1 MSEGKE
7 YYRMT
12 DQETLDSWETS
23 EKGLSKSEAEK
34 RLKKYGEN
42 TLKAEI
48 KIPLW
53 LVFLYQFKELLVIIL
68 IIGGLI
74 AYFIGD
80 YRDGTIIFIIVIVN
94 AVVGFI
100 QEYRAGKIVD
110 KLKGLIKSPAKVIR
124 DGDLIEISQLNLV
137 PGDIVKVE
145 EGDKLPADIRIIEAA
160 GFKTNDFALTGE
172 SVPQEKIIGAIDE
185 EVSIADRINMAYAGT
200 NVASG
205 NATGVVVATGMESET
220 GKIAKMTEETD
231 VIKTP
236 LQEEMRLLARQ
247 LTIAVIIVGVALFF
261 IGVAQNFTIYLSLI
275 YALAVSMAL
284 VPQALPAQVTIAL
297 STGSSR
303 LANRNAVV
311 KNLPSVET
319 LGSTTVICTDKTG
332 TLTKNEMTV
341 RSVWFNEKKYQITG
355 LGYEP
360 KGEIKDEKGKTLT
373 KEQIDEIEVMM
384 DSATMASNAEIHK
397 PDEQHDIWYPIGDPT
412 EAALITMS
420 TKLGTRS
427 TREDEENPEI
437 QEFPFDSK
445 RRRMSS
451 VRKFGEQV
459 ALTVKGSSDGILSIS
474 KYIYKNGKEELLTED
489 DKKKIKTVNEKYS
502 EEGLRVIAIAKRDLK
517 PKKNDYTIE
526 EVEKDI
532 TFLGLVAMIDP
543 AKEGVK
549 EAINEACK
557 AGIRIIMITGD
568 HAITA
573 RAIGKDIGLS
583 VEWEKD
589 IFTGVELNE
598 MDDNKLKKVLKGK
611 QSIIFSRVDPAD
623 KLRIVKILEEEGE
636 IVAVTGD
643 GVNDAPA
650 LRRAHIGVAM
660 GKRGTDVAKEASR
673 LVLLDDSFSTL
684 VNAIEEGRTIY
695 TNLKKTVYSSLTTNV
710 AELAL
715 VLFGLIGVALW
726 NYPIPIL
733 AVQVLAIDLIGEIM
747 PLTFLTFDPPAEGVM
762 TSPPRDPKKHIVNR
776 HSATEFIFLGILI
789 GVLAFSNFI
798 FFMQREGITL
808 DVNDTNILPY
818 FQVTALAYA
827 TIVFCQYINIL
838 QWRYDFTSIFNRNL
852 FTNKILLGSIVV
864 SIGLV
869 LMAIYVPFISDFL
882 VFSGLKV
889 SDWAFVGLASLIFL
903 FVFEILKILRKKRS
917 AKNELTTSQDE
928 SENRFITTNV

>member
-1 MSEGKE
+1 MVEEKE
-7 YYRMT
+7 FYRT
-12 DQETLDSWETS
+12 TVQDTLNFWNTS
-23 EKGLSKSEAEK
+23 VKGLSKSEAEK

-42 TLKAEI
+42 SLKAEI
-48 KIPLW
+48 KMPLW
-53 LVFLYQFKELLVIIL
+53 LVFLSQFKELLVIIL

-124 DGDLIEISQLNLV
+124 DGDLIEVSQLTLV

-145 EGDKLPADIRIIEAA
+145 EGDKLPADIRIIEAIS
-160 GFKTNDFALTGE
+160 FKTNDFALTGE
-172 SVPQEKIIGAIDE
+172 SVPQEKIIEAIDK
-185 EVSIADRINMAYAGT
+185 EVSIADRVNMAFAGT
-200 NVASG
+200 TVASG
-205 NATGVVVATGMESET
+205 NAVGVVVATGMKSET
-220 GKIAKMTEETD
+220 GKIAKMTEETGI
-231 VIKTP
+231 IKTP
-236 LQEEMRLLARQ
+236 LQEEMRYLARQ
-247 LTIAVIIVGVALFF
+247 LTIAVVIIGAALFF
-261 IGVAQNFTIYLSLI
+261 IGVAQNFTIYLSLV
-275 YALAVSMAL
+275 YALGIAMAL
-284 VPQALPAQVTIAL
+284 VPQALPAQVTVAL
-297 STGSSR
+297 STGSKR
-303 LANRNAVV
+303 LADRNAVV

-341 RSVWFNEKKYQITG
+341 RSVWFNGKKYQITG

-360 KGEIKDEKGKTLT
+360 KGEIKDENGKTLT
-373 KEQIDEIEVMM
+373 QAQIYEIEIMM
-384 DSATMASNAEIHK
+384 DTATMASNAEIHK
-397 PDEQHDIWYPIGDPT
+397 PDDQHDIWYPIGDPT

-427 TREDEENPEI
+427 PKEDEENPEI

-445 RRRMSS
+445 RKMMSS
-451 VRKFGEQV
+451 VRKFEEKV
-459 ALTVKGSSDGILSIS
+459 ALTVKGSTNPILSVS
-474 KYIYKNGKEELLTED
+474 KYIYKNGKEVLFTENE
-489 DKKKIKTVNEKYS
+489 KKQIITINEKYS
-502 EEGLRVIAIAKRDLK
+502 EEGLRVLAIARRDLK
-517 PKKNDYTIE
+517 PKKSEYRIE
-526 EVEKDI
+526 EVEKDL

-549 EAINEACK
+549 EAIKEACE

-583 VEWEKD
+583 VEWEND
-589 IFTGVELNE
+589 IFTGIELNE
-598 MDDNKLKKVLKGK
+598 MDDNELKKVLNGK

-673 LVLLDDSFSTL
+673 LVLLDDSFPTL

-695 TNLKKTVYSSLTTNV
+695 TNLKKTVHSSLTTNI
-710 AELAL
+710 AELVL

-747 PLTFLTFDPPAEGVM
+747 PLTFLTFDPPDEGVM
-762 TSPPRDPKKHIVNR
+762 KKSPRDPKEHIINR
-776 HSATEFIFLGILI
+776 LSSIEFIFLGILI
-789 GVLAFSNFI
+789 GGLAFMNFVI
-798 FFMQREGITL
+798 FMQSRGITL
-808 DVNDTNILPY
+808 NVNDTNILPY

-838 QWRYDFTSIFNRNL
+838 EWRYDLTSIFNRNI
-852 FTNKILLGSIVV
+852 FTNKILLASIFI

-869 LMAIYVPFISDFL
+869 LMAIYAPFISDFL
-882 VFSGLKV
+882 VFSGLKI
-889 SDWAFVGLASLIFL
+889 SDWGFVGLSTIIFL
-903 FVFEILKILRKKRS
+903 LVFEILKVLRKKLP
-917 AKNELTTSQDE
+917 KLG
-928 SENRFITTNV
+928 

>member
-1 MSEGKE
+1 
-7 YYRMT
+7 MT
-12 DQETLDSWETS
+12 VQETLDSWETS

-48 KIPLW
+48 KMPLW
-53 LVFLYQFKELLVIIL
+53 LVFLSQFKELLVLIL

-80 YRDGTIIFIIVIVN
+80 YRDGTIIFLIVIVN

-124 DGDLIEISQLNLV
+124 DGDLIEISQINLV

-145 EGDKLPADIRIIEAA
+145 EGDKLPADIRIIEAS

-172 SVPQEKIIGAIDE
+172 SVPQEKITGAIVE

-200 NVASG
+200 TVASG
-205 NATGVVVATGMESET
+205 NAVGVVVATGMVSET
-220 GKIAKMTEETD
+220 GKIAKMTEEAG

-247 LTIAVIIVGVALFF
+247 LTIAVVIIGVALFF
-261 IGVAQNFTIYLSLI
+261 IGIAQNFTIYLSLV
-275 YALAVSMAL
+275 YALGIAMAL
-284 VPQALPAQVTIAL
+284 VPQALPAQVTVAL

-341 RSVWFNEKKYQITG
+341 RSVWFSGKKYQITG

-373 KEQIDEIEVMM
+373 KEQIDEIEVLM
-384 DSATMASNAEIHK
+384 DTATMASNAEIHK
-397 PDEQHDIWYPIGDPT
+397 PDDQHDIWYPIGDPT
-412 EAALITMS
+412 EAALVTMS

-427 TREDEENPEI
+427 PIEDEENPEM

-445 RRRMSS
+445 RKRMSS

-459 ALTVKGSSDGILSIS
+459 ALTVKGSTNAILSIS

-489 DKKKIKTVNEKYS
+489 DKKQICTVSEQYS
-502 EEGLRVIAIAKRDLK
+502 EEGLRVLAIARRDLK
-517 PKKNDYTIE
+517 PQKSDYKME
-526 EVEKDI
+526 EVEKDLI
-532 TFLGLVAMIDP
+532 FLGLVAMIDP

-549 EAINEACK
+549 EAIKEACE

-611 QSIIFSRVDPAD
+611 RSIIFSRVDPAD

-650 LRRAHIGVAM
+650 LRRAHIGVSM

-673 LVLLDDSFSTL
+673 LVLLDDSFPTL

-695 TNLKKTVYSSLTTNV
+695 TNLKKTVYSSLTTNI
-710 AELAL
+710 AELVL
-715 VLFGLIGVALW
+715 VLFGLLGVALW

-762 TSPPRDPKKHIVNR
+762 TSPPRDPKEHIVNR
-776 HSATEFIFLGILI
+776 RSATEFIFLGIMI
-789 GVLAFSNFI
+789 GGLAFSNFL

-808 DVNDTNILPY
+808 TVNDTNILPY

-838 QWRYDFTSIFNRNL
+838 QWRYDYTSIFNRNL
-852 FTNKILLGSIVV
+852 FTNKILLGSIVI

-869 LMAIYVPFISDFL
+869 LMAIYAPFISDFL
-882 VFSGLKV
+882 VFSDLRI
-889 SDWAFVGLASLIFL
+889 SDWGLVGLATLIFL
-903 FVFEILKILRKKRS
+903 FVFEFLKVLRKKKL
-917 AKNELTTSQDE
+917 AKNVLTTS
-928 SENRFITTNV
+928 

>member
-1 MSEGKE
+1 LRNEKE
-7 YYRMT
+7 YYKMT
-12 DQETLDSWETS
+12 VQETLDSWETS
-23 EKGLSKSEAEK
+23 EKGLSKSEVEK

-42 TLKAEI
+42 TLKTEI
-48 KIPLW
+48 KMPLW
-53 LVFLYQFKELLVIIL
+53 LVFLSQFKELLVLIL

-80 YRDGTIIFIIVIVN
+80 YRDGTIIFLIVIVN
-94 AVVGFI
+94 SVVGFI

-124 DGDLIEISQLNLV
+124 DGDLIEISQINLV

-145 EGDKLPADIRIIEAA
+145 EGDKLPADIRIIEAS

-172 SVPQEKIIGAIDE
+172 SVPQEKITGAIVE

-200 NVASG
+200 TVASG
-205 NATGVVVATGMESET
+205 NAVGVVAATGMVSET
-220 GKIAKMTEETD
+220 GKIAKMTEEVG

-247 LTIAVIIVGVALFF
+247 LTIAVVIISVALFF
-261 IGVAQNFTIYLSLI
+261 IGIAQDFTIYLSLV
-275 YALAVSMAL
+275 YALGIAMAL
-284 VPQALPAQVTIAL
+284 VPQALPAQVTVAL

-341 RSVWFNEKKYQITG
+341 RSVWFSDKKYQITG

-360 KGEIKDEKGKTLT
+360 KGEIKDEKGKMLT
-373 KEQIDEIEVMM
+373 KEQIDEIEVLM
-384 DSATMASNAEIHK
+384 DTATMASNAEIHK
-397 PDEQHDIWYPIGDPT
+397 PDAEHDIWYPIGDPT

-427 TREDEENPEI
+427 PREDEENPEM

-445 RRRMSS
+445 RKRMSS

-459 ALTVKGSSDGILSIS
+459 ALTVKGSTNGVIS
-474 KYIYKNGKEELLTED
+474 VSNYIYKNGKEKLLTED
-489 DKKKIKTVNEKYS
+489 DKELIKTVNEQYS
-502 EEGLRVIAIAKRDLK
+502 KEGLRVLAIARRDLK
-517 PKKNDYTIE
+517 PQKSDYKIE
-526 EVEKDI
+526 EVEKDLI
-532 TFLGLVAMIDP
+532 FLGLVAMIDP

-549 EAINEACK
+549 GAIKEACE

-573 RAIGKDIGLS
+573 RAIGKEIGLS

-611 QSIIFSRVDPAD
+611 RSIIFSRVDPAD
-623 KLRIVKILEEEGE
+623 KLRIVKTLEEEGE

-650 LRRAHIGVAM
+650 LRRAHIGVSM

-673 LVLLDDSFSTL
+673 LVLLDDSFPTL

-695 TNLKKTVYSSLTTNV
+695 TNLKKTVYSSLTTNI
-710 AELAL
+710 AELIL
-715 VLFGLIGVALW
+715 VLFGLLGVALW

-747 PLTFLTFDPPAEGVM
+747 PLTFLTFDPPTEGVM
-762 TSPPRDPKKHIVNR
+762 TSPPRDPKVHIVNR
-776 HSATEFIFLGILI
+776 RSATEFIFLGIMI
-789 GVLAFSNFI
+789 GGLAFLNFL

-808 DVNDTNILPY
+808 TVNDTNILPY
-818 FQVTALAYA
+818 FQATALAYA
-827 TIVFCQYINIL
+827 TIVFCQYVNIL
-838 QWRYDFTSIFNRNL
+838 QWRYDYTSIFNRNL

-869 LMAIYVPFISDFL
+869 LMAIYAPFISDFL
-882 VFSGLKV
+882 VFSDLRI
-889 SDWAFVGLASLIFL
+889 SDWGLVGLATLIFL
-903 FVFEILKILRKKRS
+903 FVFEFLKVLRKKKL
-917 AKNELTTSQDE
+917 AKNVLTTS
-928 SENRFITTNV
+928 

>member
-1 MSEGKE
+1 
-7 YYRMT
+7 MT
-12 DQETLDSWETS
+12 VQETLDSWETS

-48 KIPLW
+48 KMPLW
-53 LVFLYQFKELLVIIL
+53 LVFLSQFKELLVLIL

-80 YRDGTIIFIIVIVN
+80 YRDGTIIFLIVIVN

-124 DGDLIEISQLNLV
+124 DGDLIEISQINLV
-137 PGDIVKVE
+137 PGDIVKVD
-145 EGDKLPADIRIIEAA
+145 EGDKLPADIRIIEASV
-160 GFKTNDFALTGE
+160 FKTNDFALTGE
-172 SVPQEKIIGAIDE
+172 SVPQEKITGAIVE
-185 EVSIADRINMAYAGT
+185 EVSIADRVNMAYAGT
-200 NVASG
+200 TVASG
-205 NATGVVVATGMESET
+205 NAVGVVVATGMVSET
-220 GKIAKMTEETD
+220 VKIAKMTEEAG

-247 LTIAVIIVGVALFF
+247 LTIAVVIIGVALFF
-261 IGVAQNFTIYLSLI
+261 IGIAQNFTIYLSLV
-275 YALAVSMAL
+275 YALGIAMAL
-284 VPQALPAQVTIAL
+284 VPQALPAQVTVAL

-341 RSVWFNEKKYQITG
+341 RSVWFSGKKYQITG

-360 KGEIKDEKGKTLT
+360 TGEIKDEKGKTLT
-373 KEQIDEIEVMM
+373 KEQIDEIEVLM
-384 DSATMASNAEIHK
+384 DTATMASNAEIHK
-397 PDEQHDIWYPIGDPT
+397 PDDQHDIWYPIGDPT
-412 EAALITMS
+412 EAALVTMS

-427 TREDEENPEI
+427 PIEDEENPEI

-445 RRRMSS
+445 RKRMSS

-459 ALTVKGSSDGILSIS
+459 ALTVKGSTNAILSIS
-474 KYIYKNGKEELLTED
+474 KYIYKNGKEELLAED
-489 DKKKIKTVNEKYS
+489 EKKQIKTVSEQYS
-502 EEGLRVIAIAKRDLK
+502 EEGLRVLAIARRDLK
-517 PKKNDYTIE
+517 PQKSDYKME
-526 EVEKDI
+526 EVEKDLI
-532 TFLGLVAMIDP
+532 FLGLVAMIDP

-549 EAINEACK
+549 EAIKEACD

-611 QSIIFSRVDPAD
+611 RSIIFSRVDPAD

-660 GKRGTDVAKEASR
+660 GRRGTDVAKEASR
-673 LVLLDDSFSTL
+673 LILLDDSFSTL

-710 AELAL
+710 AELVL
-715 VLFGLIGVALW
+715 VLFGLLGVALW

-762 TSPPRDPKKHIVNR
+762 TSPPRDPKEHIVNR
-776 HSATEFIFLGILI
+776 RSATEFIFLGIMI
-789 GVLAFSNFI
+789 GGLAFSNFL

-808 DVNDTNILPY
+808 TVNDTNILPY

-838 QWRYDFTSIFNRNL
+838 QWRYDYTSIFNRNL
-852 FTNKILLGSIVV
+852 FTNKILLGSIVI

-869 LMAIYVPFISDFL
+869 LMAIYAPFISDFL
-882 VFSGLKV
+882 VFSDLRI
-889 SDWAFVGLASLIFL
+889 SDWGLVGLATLIFL
-903 FVFEILKILRKKRS
+903 FVFEFLKVLRKKKL
-917 AKNELTTSQDE
+917 AKNVLTTS
-928 SENRFITTNV
+928 

>member
-1 MSEGKE
+1 MPEE
-7 YYRMT
+7 NIFYRKSV
-12 DQETLDSWETS
+12 QETINSLETS
-23 EKGLSKSEAEK
+23 NKGLSNDEVEK

-48 KIPLW
+48 KMPIW
-53 LVFLYQFKELLVIIL
+53 LIFLYQFKELLVLIL
-68 IIGGLI
+68 IIGGFI
-74 AYFIGD
+74 AFLIGD
-80 YRDGTIIFIIVIVN
+80 YRDGTIIFIIVFVN
-94 AVVGFI
+94 AIVGFI

-124 DGDLIEISQLNLV
+124 DGDLIEISQINLV

-145 EGDKLPADIRIIEAA
+145 EGDKLPADIRLIEVTS
-160 GFKTNDFALTGE
+160 FKTNDFALTGE
-172 SVPQEKIIGAIDE
+172 SVPQEKIIEAIDKD
-185 EVSIADRINMAYAGT
+185 VSIADRVNMAYAGT
-200 NVASG
+200 TVANG
-205 NATGVVVATGMESET
+205 NAVGVVVATGMNSET
-220 GKIAKMTEETD
+220 GKIAKMTEETG

-247 LTIAVIIVGVALFF
+247 LTIAVVIIAVALFF
-261 IGVAQNFTIYLSLI
+261 IGIAQNFTIYLSLV
-275 YALAVSMAL
+275 YALGIAMAL
-284 VPQALPAQVTIAL
+284 VPQALPAQVTVAL
-297 STGSSR
+297 STGSKR
-303 LANRNAVV
+303 LADRNAVV

-341 RSVWFNEKKYQITG
+341 KSVWFNAKKYEITG
-355 LGYEP
+355 LGYKP
-360 KGEIKDEKGKTLT
+360 KGEIKDENGRTLNQ
-373 KEQIDEIEVMM
+373 KQINEIELLM
-384 DSATMASNAEIHK
+384 DTATMASNAEIHK
-397 PDEQHDIWYPIGDPT
+397 PDDQHDIWYPIGDPT
-412 EAALITMS
+412 EAALIAMS

-427 TREDEENPEI
+427 PIEDEENPEI

-445 RRRMSS
+445 RKRMSS
-451 VRKFGEQV
+451 VRKFGKDTV
-459 ALTVKGSSDGILSIS
+459 LTVKGSTNAILSVS
-474 KYIYKNGKEELLTED
+474 KFIYNNGKEELLT
-489 DKKKIKTVNEKYS
+489 KKDEKIISDVNEKYS
-502 EEGLRVIAIAKRDLK
+502 ENGLRVLAIARRNLTSQKTEYK
-517 PKKNDYTIE
+517 IE
-526 EVEKDI
+526 DVEKDL

-549 EAINEACK
+549 EAIKEACE

-573 RAIGKDIGLS
+573 MAIGKDIGLS

-589 IFTGVELNE
+589 IYTGVELND
-598 MDDNKLKKVLKGK
+598 MDDKKLKKVLKGN

-650 LRRAHIGVAM
+650 LRRAHIGVSM

-673 LVLLDDSFSTL
+673 LVLLDDSFPTL

-695 TNLKKTVYSSLTTNV
+695 SNLKKTVYSSLTTNI
-710 AELAL
+710 AELVL

-733 AVQVLAIDLIGEIM
+733 AVQVLAVDLIGEIM

-762 TSPPRDPKKHIVNR
+762 KSPPRNPKEHIINR
-776 HSATEFIFLGILI
+776 RHTIEFILLGILI
-789 GVLAFSNFI
+789 GGLAFANFLV
-798 FFMQREGITL
+798 FMQRNGLTL
-808 DVNDTNILPY
+808 NVNDTNILPY

-838 QWRYDFTSIFNRNL
+838 EWRDDHKSIFNKNI
-852 FTNKILLGSIVV
+852 FSNKILIASIIV
-864 SIGLV
+864 SIGFV
-869 LMAIYVPFISDFL
+869 LTAIYAPVISEFL
-882 VFSGLKV
+882 VFSDLNIL
-889 SDWAFVGLASLIFL
+889 DWAFVGIAVLIYLFL
-903 FVFEILKILRKKRS
+903 FEILKIIRKKN
-917 AKNELTTSQDE
+917 AG
-928 SENRFITTNV
+928 

>member
-1 MSEGKE
+1 
-7 YYRMT
+7 MT
-12 DQETLDSWETS
+12 IQETLDSLEIS
-23 EKGLSKSEAEK
+23 KKGLSKVEAEK

-42 TLKAEI
+42 ALKAEI
-48 KIPLW
+48 KMPLW
-53 LVFLYQFKELLVIIL
+53 LVFLSQFKELLVLIL

-74 AYFIGD
+74 AYLIGD

-94 AVVGFI
+94 AIVGFI

-110 KLKGLIKSPAKVIR
+110 KLKGLIQSPAKVIR
-124 DGDLIEISQLNLV
+124 DGDLIEISQVNLV
-137 PGDIVKVE
+137 PGDIVKIE
-145 EGDKLPADIRIIEAA
+145 EGDKIPADLRIIESTS
-160 GFKTNDFALTGE
+160 FKTNDFALTGE

-185 EVSIADRINMAYAGT
+185 EVSIADRVNMAYAGT
-200 NVASG
+200 TVASG
-205 NATGVVVATGMESET
+205 NSLGVVVATGMNSET

-231 VIKTP
+231 IIKTP

-247 LTIAVIIVGVALFF
+247 LTIAVVIIAVALFF
-261 IGVAQNFTIYLSLI
+261 IGIAQDFTIYLSLV
-275 YALAVSMAL
+275 YALGIAMAL
-284 VPQALPAQVTIAL
+284 VPQALPAQVTVAL
-297 STGSSR
+297 STGSKR
-303 LANRNAVV
+303 LADRNAVV

-341 RSVWFNEKKYQITG
+341 KSVWFNGKKYQITG

-360 KGEIKDEKGKTLT
+360 KGEIKDDNGKSLS
-373 KEQIDEIEVMM
+373 KKKIDEIEILM
-384 DSATMASNAEIHK
+384 DTATMASNAEIHK

-412 EAALITMS
+412 EAALVTMS

-427 TREDEENPEI
+427 PIEDEENPEI

-445 RRRMSS
+445 RKRMSS
-451 VRKFGEQV
+451 VRRFGKELV
-459 ALTVKGSSDGILSIS
+459 LTVKGSTNAILSVS
-474 KYIYKNGKEELLTED
+474 KYIYIDGKEELLTED
-489 DKKKIKTVNEKYS
+489 DKNQICVVNENYS
-502 EEGLRVIAIAKRDLK
+502 ENGLRVLAIARRDLI
-517 PKKNDYTIE
+517 PQKNEYKMED
-526 EVEKDI
+526 VEKDL

-549 EAINEACK
+549 ESIKQACD

-573 RAIGKDIGLS
+573 MAIGKDIGLS

-589 IFTGVELNE
+589 IYTGVELNE
-598 MDDNKLKKVLKGK
+598 MDDNKLKKVLRGN

-623 KLRIVKILEEEGE
+623 KLRIVQILEEEGE

-650 LRRAHIGVAM
+650 LRRAHIGVSM

-673 LVLLDDSFSTL
+673 LVLLDDSFPTL

-695 TNLKKTVYSSLTTNV
+695 TNLKKTVYSSLTTNI
-710 AELAL
+710 AELVL
-715 VLFGLIGVALW
+715 VLFGLLGVALW

-747 PLTFLTFDPPAEGVM
+747 PLTFLTFDPPTEDVM
-762 TSPPRDPKKHIVNR
+762 SSPPRNPKEHIVNR
-776 HSATEFIFLGILI
+776 RYAAEFIFLGILI
-789 GVLAFSNFI
+789 GGLAFANFLI
-798 FFMQREGITL
+798 FMQREGLTL
-808 DVNDTNILPY
+808 TVNDTNILPY

-827 TIVFCQYINIL
+827 TIVFCQYINIME
-838 QWRYDFTSIFNRNL
+838 WRYDYTTIFNRNI
-852 FTNKILLGSIVV
+852 FTNKILLASIIA

-869 LMAIYVPFISDFL
+869 LIAIYAPFISDFL
-882 VFSGLKV
+882 VFSDLKFADWGL
-889 SDWAFVGLASLIFL
+889 VGLAIVIFL
-903 FVFEILKILRKKRS
+903 FVFEVLKVLRKKNQRKMS
-917 AKNELTTSQDE
+917 
-928 SENRFITTNV
+928 

>member
-1 MSEGKE
+1 MSEEKK

-12 DQETLDSWETS
+12 EEEILDSLKTS
-23 EKGLSKSEAEK
+23 KKGLSKNEADK

-48 KIPLW
+48 KMPLW
-53 LVFLYQFKELLVIIL
+53 LTFLSQFKELLVIVL

-74 AYFIGD
+74 AFIIKD

-94 AVVGFI
+94 AIIGFI
-100 QEYRAGKIVD
+100 QEYRAGKVVD

-124 DGDLIEISQLNLV
+124 NGELIETNQINLV

-145 EGDKLPADIRIIEAA
+145 EGDKLPADIRIIECSS
-160 GFKTNDFALTGE
+160 FKTNDFALTGE
-172 SVPQEKIIGAIDE
+172 SVPQEKTSDPIEKEAG
-185 EVSIADRINMAYAGT
+185 IADRDNMAYAGT
-200 NVASG
+200 TVASG
-205 NATGVVVATGMESET
+205 NATGIVVATGMDSET
-220 GKIAKMTEETD
+220 GKIAKMTEETS
-231 VIKTP
+231 VLETP
-236 LQEEMRLLARQ
+236 LQKEMRLLARQ
-247 LTIAVIIVGVALFF
+247 LTIAVIIIGAALFL
-261 IGVAQNFTIYLSLI
+261 IGIAQNFTPYLSLV
-275 YALAVSMAL
+275 YALGIAMAI
-284 VPQALPAQVTIAL
+284 VPQALPAQVTVAL
-297 STGSSR
+297 STGSGR
-303 LANRNAVV
+303 LANRKAIV

-341 RSVWFNEKKYQITG
+341 RSVWFNGKKYEITG

-360 KGEIKDEKGKTLT
+360 KGEIKDENGKTLNQ
-373 KEQIDEIEVMM
+373 KQIDEIEVLM
-384 DSATMASNAEIHK
+384 DTATMASNAEIHK
-397 PDEQHDIWYPIGDPT
+397 PDEQHDMWYPIGDPT

-427 TREDEENPEI
+427 PIEDEENPEI

-445 RRRMSS
+445 RKMMSS
-451 VRKFGEQV
+451 VRKFGKDF
-459 ALTVKGSSDGILSIS
+459 ALTVKGSTNNVLSIS
-474 KYIYKNGKEELLTED
+474 KYIYKDGKKESLKKGDIE
-489 DKKKIKTVNEKYS
+489 KIKKINENYS
-502 EEGLRVIAIAKRDLK
+502 KNGLRVLAIARKDLQ
-517 PKKNDYTIE
+517 PKKEEYKSE
-526 EVEKDI
+526 EVEKDV

-549 EAINEACK
+549 ESVKEARR

-589 IFTGVELNE
+589 IFTGQELKE
-598 MDDNKLKKVLKGK
+598 MDDKKLKKTLKGK

-623 KLRIVKILEEEGE
+623 KLRIVKILEEQGE

-660 GKRGTDVAKEASR
+660 GRRGTDVAKEASR
-673 LVLLDDSFSTL
+673 LVLLDDSFPTL
-684 VNAIEEGRTIY
+684 VNAIEEGRTIFA
-695 TNLKKTVYSSLTTNV
+695 NLKKTIYSSLTTNI

-747 PLTFLTFDPPAEGVM
+747 PLTFLTFDPPSKEIM
-762 TSPPRDPKKHIVNR
+762 NQPPRDPKKHIVNKR
-776 HSATEFIFLGILI
+776 VSAEFIFLGVLI
-789 GVLAFSNFI
+789 AGLAFSNFLLFI
-798 FFMQREGITL
+798 EREGVTNFTKDITEE
-808 DVNDTNILPY
+808 ISSLPIEY
-818 FQVTALAYA
+818 LQVAALAYA

-838 QWRYDFTSIFNRNL
+838 QWRHNLTTFFNKNI
-852 FTNKILLGSIVV
+852 FTNKILLASIIGSIGVV
-864 SIGLV
+864 LI
-869 LMAIYVPFISDFL
+869 AIYAPVISDFF
-882 VFSGLKV
+882 VFGPLKIT
-889 SDWAFVGLASLIFL
+889 DWGFVFLAAIIYL
-903 FVFEILKILRKKRS
+903 FVFEGLKIIRKK
-917 AKNELTTSQDE
+917 KPIKTTD
-928 SENRFITTNV
+928 

>member
-12 DQETLDSWETS
+12 VQDTFDSLETS

-34 RLKKYGEN
+34 RIRKYGEN

-48 KIPLW
+48 KMPLW
-53 LVFLYQFKELLVIIL
+53 LVFLSQFKELLVIIL

-110 KLKGLIKSPAKVIR
+110 KLKGLIQSPAKVIR
-124 DGDLIEISQLNLV
+124 DGDLIEISQINLV

-145 EGDKLPADIRIIEAA
+145 EGDKLPADIRIIESA

-172 SVPQEKIIGAIDE
+172 SVPQEKITEAIDE
-185 EVSIADRINMAYAGT
+185 EVSIADRVNMAYAGT
-200 NVASG
+200 TVASG
-205 NATGVVVATGMESET
+205 NALGVVVATGMNSET
-220 GKIAKMTEETD
+220 GKIAKMTEEAG

-247 LTIAVIIVGVALFF
+247 LTIAVIIIGSALFF
-261 IGVAQNFTIYLSLI
+261 IGIAQNFTIYLSLV
-275 YALAVSMAL
+275 YALGIAMAL
-284 VPQALPAQVTIAL
+284 VPQALPAQVTVAL

-341 RSVWFNEKKYQITG
+341 RSVWFNGKKYQITG

-360 KGEIKDEKGKTLT
+360 KGEIKDETGKTLT
-373 KEQIDEIEVMM
+373 KKQIDEIEVMM
-384 DSATMASNAEIHK
+384 DAATMASNAEIHQ
-397 PDEQHDIWYPIGDPT
+397 PDDQHDIWYPIGDPT
-412 EAALITMS
+412 EAALIAMS

-427 TREDEENPEI
+427 PKEDEENPEI

-445 RRRMSS
+445 RKRMSS
-451 VRKFGEQV
+451 VRKFGEKV
-459 ALTVKGSSDGILSIS
+459 ALTVKGSTDGILSVS
-474 KYIYKNGKEELLTED
+474 KYIYKNKKEVVLTED
-489 DKKKIKTVNEKYS
+489 DKKQIKTVNEKYS
-502 EEGLRVIAIAKRDLK
+502 EEGLRVIAIARRDLK
-517 PKKNDYTIE
+517 SKKNEYTIE
-526 EVEKDI
+526 EVEKDL

-543 AKEGVK
+543 AKDGVK
-549 EAINEACK
+549 EAIKEACE

-583 VEWEKD
+583 VEWEND
-589 IFTGVELNE
+589 VFTGVELNE
-598 MDDNKLKKVLKGK
+598 MDDNELKKVLKGK

-673 LVLLDDSFSTL
+673 LVLLDDSFPTL

-695 TNLKKTVYSSLTTNV
+695 TNLKKTVYSSLTTNI
-710 AELAL
+710 AELVL
-715 VLFGLIGVALW
+715 VLFGLLGVALW

-762 TSPPRDPKKHIVNR
+762 ASPPRDPKEHIVNR
-776 HSATEFIFLGILI
+776 RSASEFLFLGILI
-789 GVLAFSNFI
+789 GGLAFLNFL

-808 DVNDTNILPY
+808 SVNDTNILPY
-818 FQVTALAYA
+818 FQVTALAYV

-838 QWRYDFTSIFNRNL
+838 EWRYDYTSIFNRNL
-852 FTNKILLGSIVV
+852 FTNKILLSSIVI

-869 LMAIYVPFISDFL
+869 LIAIYAPFISDFL
-882 VFSGLKV
+882 VFSGLKI
-889 SDWAFVGLASLIFL
+889 SDWGFAGLTTLIFL
-903 FVFEILKILRKKRS
+903 IVFEVLKVLRKKRS
-917 AKNELTTSQDE
+917 A
-928 SENRFITTNV
+928 R

>member
-1 MSEGKE
+1 MSGEKE
-7 YYRMT
+7 YYRIT
-12 DQETLDSWETS
+12 IQETLNSLETS
-23 EKGLSKSEAEK
+23 EKGLSNSEAEK

-48 KIPLW
+48 KMPLW
-53 LVFLYQFKELLVIIL
+53 LSFLSQFKELLVLIL
-68 IIGGLI
+68 IIGGFI
-74 AYFIGD
+74 AYLIGD

-94 AVVGFI
+94 AIVGFT

-124 DGDLIEISQLNLV
+124 DGDLTEISQVNLV

-145 EGDKLPADIRIIEAA
+145 EGDKLPADIRIIEATS
-160 GFKTNDFALTGE
+160 FKTNDFALTGE
-172 SVPQEKIIGAIDE
+172 SVPQEKITGAIDK
-185 EVSIADRINMAYAGT
+185 EVSIGDRLNMAYAGT
-200 NVASG
+200 TVASG
-205 NATGVVVATGMESET
+205 NAVGIVVATGMQSET
-220 GKIAKMTEETD
+220 GKIAKMTEETG

-247 LTIAVIIVGVALFF
+247 LTIAVVIIAVVIFF
-261 IGVAQNFTIYLSLI
+261 IGIAQNFTIYLSLV
-275 YALAVSMAL
+275 YALGIAMAL
-284 VPQALPAQVTIAL
+284 VPQALPAQVTVAL
-297 STGSSR
+297 STGSKR
-303 LANRNAVV
+303 LSDRNAVV

-341 RSVWFNEKKYQITG
+341 RSIWFDDKKYQITG

-360 KGEIKDEKGKTLT
+360 TGEIKDENGKTLT
-373 KEQIDEIEVMM
+373 KKQVDEIEVLM
-384 DSATMASNAEIHK
+384 DTATMASNAEIHK

-412 EAALITMS
+412 EAALVTMS

-427 TREDEENPEI
+427 AIEDEENPEI

-445 RRRMSS
+445 RKRMSS
-451 VRKFGEQV
+451 VRKFGGEI
-459 ALTVKGSSDGILSIS
+459 ALTVKGSTNMILSVS
-474 KYIYKNGKEELLTED
+474 KYIYKSGKERLLSED
-489 DKKKIKTVNEKYS
+489 DKKKICTVNENYS
-502 EEGLRVIAIAKRDLK
+502 ENGLRVLAIARRDLK
-517 PKKNDYTIE
+517 PQKNEYKIE
-526 EVEKDI
+526 EVEKDL
-532 TFLGLVAMIDP
+532 TFLGLVGMIDP

-549 EAINEACK
+549 EAIKEACE

-598 MDDNKLKKVLKGK
+598 MDDNELKKVLKGN

-623 KLRIVKILEEEGE
+623 KLRIVKILEEEGD

-650 LRRAHIGVAM
+650 LRRAHIGVSM

-673 LVLLDDSFSTL
+673 LVLLDDSFPTL

-695 TNLKKTVYSSLTTNV
+695 TNLKKTLYSSLTTNV
-710 AELAL
+710 AELVL

-747 PLTFLTFDPPAEGVM
+747 PLTFLTFDPPVKGVM
-762 TSPPRDPKKHIVNR
+762 TSRPRNPKEHIINR
-776 HSATEFIFLGILI
+776 RSATEFIFLGILI
-789 GVLAFSNFI
+789 GGLAFANFLI
-798 FFMQREGITL
+798 FMQREGLTL
-808 DVNDTNILPY
+808 NVNDTNILPY

-838 QWRYDFTSIFNRNL
+838 EWRYDHTTIFNRNI
-852 FTNKILLGSIVV
+852 FTNKILLASIVV

-869 LMAIYVPFISDFL
+869 LMAIYAPFISDFL
-882 VFSGLKV
+882 VFSDLKI
-889 SDWAFVGLASLIFL
+889 SDWGLVALATLIFL
-903 FVFEILKILRKKRS
+903 FVFEILKVLRKRES
-917 AKNELTTSQDE
+917 ARNKLKTL
-928 SENRFITTNV
+928 

>member
-1 MSEGKE
+1 MRKEKE

-12 DQETLDSWETS
+12 VQETLDSWETS

-48 KIPLW
+48 KMPLW
-53 LVFLYQFKELLVIIL
+53 LVFLSQFKELLVLIL

-80 YRDGTIIFIIVIVN
+80 YRDGTIIFLIVIVN

-124 DGDLIEISQLNLV
+124 DGDLIETSQINLV

-145 EGDKLPADIRIIEAA
+145 EGDKLPADIRIIEASV
-160 GFKTNDFALTGE
+160 FKTNDFALTGE
-172 SVPQEKIIGAIDE
+172 SVPQEKITGAIVE

-200 NVASG
+200 TVASG
-205 NATGVVVATGMESET
+205 NAVGVVVATGMVSET
-220 GKIAKMTEETD
+220 GKIAKMTEEAG

-247 LTIAVIIVGVALFF
+247 LTIAVVIIGVALFF
-261 IGVAQNFTIYLSLI
+261 IGIAQNFTIYLSLV
-275 YALAVSMAL
+275 YALGIAMAL
-284 VPQALPAQVTIAL
+284 VPQALPAQVTVAL

-341 RSVWFNEKKYQITG
+341 RSVWFSGKKYQITG

-373 KEQIDEIEVMM
+373 KEQIDEIEVLM
-384 DSATMASNAEIHK
+384 DTATMASNAEIHK
-397 PDEQHDIWYPIGDPT
+397 PDDQHDIWYPIGDPT
-412 EAALITMS
+412 EAALVTMS

-427 TREDEENPEI
+427 PIEDEENPEI

-445 RRRMSS
+445 RKRMSS
-451 VRKFGEQV
+451 VRKFANEI
-459 ALTVKGSSDGILSIS
+459 ALTVKGSTNGVLSVS
-474 KYIYKNGKEELLTED
+474 KYIYKNGKEKLITED
-489 DKKKIKTVNEKYS
+489 DKELIKTVNEKYS
-502 EEGLRVIAIAKRDLK
+502 EGGLRVIAIARRDLK
-517 PKKNDYTIE
+517 LKKNDYTME
-526 EVEKDI
+526 EVEKDLI
-532 TFLGLVAMIDP
+532 FLGLVAMIDP

-549 EAINEACK
+549 EAIKEACE

-611 QSIIFSRVDPAD
+611 RSIIFSRVDPAD

-660 GKRGTDVAKEASR
+660 GRRGTDVAKEASR
-673 LVLLDDSFSTL
+673 LILLDDSFSTL

-710 AELAL
+710 AELVL
-715 VLFGLIGVALW
+715 VLFGLLGVALW

-762 TSPPRDPKKHIVNR
+762 TSRPRDPKEHMVNR
-776 HSATEFIFLGILI
+776 RSATEFIFLGIMI
-789 GVLAFSNFI
+789 GGLAFSNFL

-808 DVNDTNILPY
+808 TVNDTSILPY

-838 QWRYDFTSIFNRNL
+838 QWRYDYTSIFNRNL
-852 FTNKILLGSIVV
+852 FTNKILLGSIVI

-869 LMAIYVPFISDFL
+869 FMAIYAPFISDFL
-882 VFSGLKV
+882 VFSDLRI
-889 SDWAFVGLASLIFL
+889 SDWGLVGLATLIFL
-903 FVFEILKILRKKRS
+903 FVFEFLKVLRKKKL
-917 AKNELTTSQDE
+917 AKNVLTTS
-928 SENRFITTNV
+928 

>member
-1 MSEGKE
+1 MRGEKE
-7 YYRMT
+7 YYRMSL
-12 DQETLDSWETS
+12 QETLSSLETS
-23 EKGLSKSEAEK
+23 EKGLSKNEAEK

-48 KIPLW
+48 KMPLW
-53 LVFLYQFKELLVIIL
+53 LVFLSQFKELLVLIL

-80 YRDGTIIFIIVIVN
+80 YRDGTIIFLIVIVN

-124 DGDLIEISQLNLV
+124 DGDLIEISQITLV
-137 PGDIVKVE
+137 PGDVVKVE
-145 EGDKLPADIRIIEAA
+145 EGDKLPADIRLIEVT

-172 SVPQEKIIGAIDE
+172 SIPQEKITEAIDE
-185 EVSIADRINMAYAGT
+185 EVTLADRVNMAYAGT
-200 NVASG
+200 TVASG
-205 NATGVVVATGMESET
+205 NAVGVVVATGMNSET
-220 GKIAKMTEETD
+220 GKIAKMTEETG
-231 VIKTP
+231 VLKTP

-247 LTIAVIIVGVALFF
+247 LTIAVVVIAVALFF
-261 IGVAQNFTIYLSLI
+261 IGIAQDFTVYLSLV
-275 YALAVSMAL
+275 YALGIAMAL
-284 VPQALPAQVTIAL
+284 VPQALPAQVTVAL
-297 STGSSR
+297 STGSKR
-303 LANRNAVV
+303 LADRNAVV

-341 RSVWFNEKKYQITG
+341 RSVWFNGSKYEITG

-360 KGEIKDEKGKTLT
+360 KGEIKDNNGKTLT
-373 KEQIDEIEVMM
+373 QKQIDEIEVLM
-384 DSATMASNAEIHK
+384 DTATMASNAEIHK
-397 PDEQHDIWYPIGDPT
+397 PDDEHDIWYPIGDPT

-427 TREDEENPEI
+427 PIEDEENPEI

-445 RRRMSS
+445 RKRMSS
-451 VRKFGEQV
+451 VRKFEKNV
-459 ALTVKGSSDGILSIS
+459 ALTVKGSTNGVLSVS
-474 KYIYKNGKEELLTED
+474 KYIYKDGKNELLTKNDE
-489 DKKKIKTVNEKYS
+489 KQIKKINENYS
-502 EEGLRVIAIAKRDLK
+502 KDGLRVLAIARRDLK
-517 PKKNDYTIE
+517 TQKTDYKIE
-526 EVEKDI
+526 EVEKDLV
-532 TFLGLVAMIDP
+532 FLGLVAMIDP

-549 EAINEACK
+549 EAIKEACE

-573 RAIGKDIGLS
+573 RAIGEDIGLS
-583 VEWEKD
+583 VEWEND
-589 IFTGVELNE
+589 VFTGVELND
-598 MDDNKLKKVLKGK
+598 MDDVELKKILKGK

-650 LRRAHIGVAM
+650 LRRAHIGVSM
-660 GKRGTDVAKEASR
+660 GKKGTDVAKEASR
-673 LVLLDDSFSTL
+673 LVLLDDSFPTL

-695 TNLKKTVYSSLTTNV
+695 TNLKKTVYSSLTTNI

-715 VLFGLIGVALW
+715 VLFGLLGVALW

-747 PLTFLTFDPPAEGVM
+747 PLTFLTFDPPTEDVM
-762 TSPPRDPKKHIVNR
+762 TSPPRNPKEHIVNR
-776 HSATEFIFLGILI
+776 RSAAEFIFLGILI
-789 GVLAFSNFI
+789 GGLAFSNFI

-808 DVNDTNILPY
+808 SVNDTNILPY

-838 QWRYDFTSIFNRNL
+838 EWRYDLVSIFNRNL
-852 FTNKILLGSIVV
+852 FTNKILLGSIIA

-869 LMAIYVPFISDFL
+869 LVAIYAPFISDFL
-882 VFSGLKV
+882 VFSGLKI
-889 SDWAFVGLASLIFL
+889 SDWGLIGLTSLVYL
-903 FVFEILKILRKKRS
+903 VVFEVLKISRKRKQ
-917 AKNELTTSQDE
+917 LTTKA
-928 SENRFITTNV
+928 

>member
-1 MSEGKE
+1 MRKEKE

-12 DQETLDSWETS
+12 VQETLDSWETS

-48 KIPLW
+48 KMPLW
-53 LVFLYQFKELLVIIL
+53 LVFLSQFKELLVLIL

-74 AYFIGD
+74 AYIIGD

-110 KLKGLIKSPAKVIR
+110 KLKGLIKSPAKVFR
-124 DGDLIEISQLNLV
+124 DGDLIEISQITLV

-145 EGDKLPADIRIIEAA
+145 EGDKLPADIRIIEAS

-172 SVPQEKIIGAIDE
+172 SVPQEKITGAIVE
-185 EVSIADRINMAYAGT
+185 EVSIADRVNMAYAGT
-200 NVASG
+200 TVASG
-205 NATGVVVATGMESET
+205 NAVGVVVATGMVSET
-220 GKIAKMTEETD
+220 GKIAKMTEEAG
-231 VIKTP
+231 IIITP

-261 IGVAQNFTIYLSLI
+261 IGIAQNFTIYLSLV
-275 YALAVSMAL
+275 YALAVAMAL
-284 VPQALPAQVTIAL
+284 VPQALPAQVTVAL

-341 RSVWFNEKKYQITG
+341 RSVWFSGKKYQITG

-373 KEQIDEIEVMM
+373 KEQVGEMEVLM
-384 DSATMASNAEIHK
+384 DTATMASNAEIHK
-397 PDEQHDIWYPIGDPT
+397 PDDQHDIWYPIGDPT
-412 EAALITMS
+412 EAALVTMS

-427 TREDEENPEI
+427 PIEDEENPEI

-445 RRRMSS
+445 RKRMSS

-459 ALTVKGSSDGILSIS
+459 ALTVKGSTDGILSVS

-489 DKKKIKTVNEKYS
+489 DKKQIKTVSEQYS
-502 EEGLRVIAIAKRDLK
+502 EEGLRVLAIARRDLK
-517 PKKNDYTIE
+517 PQKSDYKME
-526 EVEKDI
+526 EVEKDLI
-532 TFLGLVAMIDP
+532 FLGLVAMIDP

-549 EAINEACK
+549 EAIKETCE

-611 QSIIFSRVDPAD
+611 RSIIFSRVDPAD

-650 LRRAHIGVAM
+650 LRRAHIGVSM

-673 LVLLDDSFSTL
+673 LVLLDDSFPTL

-695 TNLKKTVYSSLTTNV
+695 TNLKKTVYSSLTTNI
-710 AELAL
+710 AELVL
-715 VLFGLIGVALW
+715 VLFGLLGVALW

-762 TSPPRDPKKHIVNR
+762 TSPPRDPKEHIVNR
-776 HSATEFIFLGILI
+776 RSATEFIFLGIVI
-789 GVLAFSNFI
+789 GGLAFSNFL

-808 DVNDTNILPY
+808 TVNDTNILPY

-838 QWRYDFTSIFNRNL
+838 QWRYDYTSIFNRNL
-852 FTNKILLGSIVV
+852 FTNKILLGSIVI

-869 LMAIYVPFISDFL
+869 LMAIYAPFISDFL
-882 VFSGLKV
+882 VFSDLRI
-889 SDWAFVGLASLIFL
+889 SDWGLVGLATLIFL
-903 FVFEILKILRKKRS
+903 FVFEFLKVLRKKKL
-917 AKNELTTSQDE
+917 AKNVLTTS
-928 SENRFITTNV
+928 

>member
-1 MSEGKE
+1 MSEEKE
-7 YYRMT
+7 YYKMT
-12 DQETLDSWETS
+12 IQDTLNSLETS
-23 EKGLSKSEAEK
+23 EKGLSKSEAEN

-42 TLKAEI
+42 TLKTEI
-48 KIPLW
+48 KMPLW
-53 LVFLYQFKELLVIIL
+53 LVFLSQFKELLVLIL

-80 YRDGTIIFIIVIVN
+80 FRDGTIIFIIVIVN
-94 AVVGFI
+94 SVVGFI

-110 KLKGLIKSPAKVIR
+110 KLKVLIKSPAKVIR
-124 DGDLIEISQLNLV
+124 GGDLIEISQLNLV

-145 EGDKLPADIRIIEAA
+145 EGDKLPADIRIIESS

-172 SVPQEKIIGAIDE
+172 SVPQEKITEAINE
-185 EVSIADRINMAYAGT
+185 VVSIADRVNMAYAGT
-200 NVASG
+200 TVASG
-205 NATGVVVATGMESET
+205 NAVGVVVATGMKSET
-220 GKIAKMTEETD
+220 GKIAKLTEETGI
-231 VIKTP
+231 IKTP

-247 LTIAVIIVGVALFF
+247 LTIVVIIIGTALFF
-261 IGVAQNFTIYLSLI
+261 IGIFQNFTIYLSLV
-275 YALAVSMAL
+275 YALGIAMAL
-284 VPQALPAQVTIAL
+284 VPQALPAQVTVAL

-341 RSVWFNEKKYQITG
+341 RSVWFNNDKYQITG

-360 KGEIKDEKGKTLT
+360 KGEIKDDKGKTLT
-373 KEQIDEIEVMM
+373 SKQIDEIEILM
-384 DSATMASNAEIHK
+384 DAATMASNAEIHK

-427 TREDEENPEI
+427 QIEDKENPEM

-445 RRRMSS
+445 RKRMSS

-459 ALTVKGSSDGILSIS
+459 ALTVKGSTIGVLSVS
-474 KYIYKNGKEELLTED
+474 KYIYKNRKKELL
-489 DKKKIKTVNEKYS
+489 DKKDKKQIETVNEKYS
-502 EEGLRVIAIAKRDLK
+502 EEGLRVLAIARRDLK
-517 PKKNDYTIE
+517 PQKNEYKME
-526 EVEKDI
+526 EVEVDL

-549 EAINEACK
+549 EAIKEACK

-589 IFTGVELNE
+589 IFTGIELNE
-598 MDDNKLKKVLKGK
+598 MDDQELKRVLKGHR
-611 QSIIFSRVDPAD
+611 SIIFSRVDPAD

-673 LVLLDDSFSTL
+673 LILLDDSFPTL

-695 TNLKKTVYSSLTTNV
+695 TNLKKTVYSSLTTNI

-715 VLFGLIGVALW
+715 VLFGLLGVALW

-747 PLTFLTFDPPAEGVM
+747 PLTFLTFDPPTKGVM
-762 TSPPRDPKKHIVNR
+762 TSPPRNPKEHIVNR
-776 HSATEFIFLGILI
+776 RSANEFIFLGIFI
-789 GVLAFSNFI
+789 GGLAFLNFI
-798 FFMQREGITL
+798 IFMQREGITL
-808 DVNDTNILPY
+808 NVNDTNILPY

-838 QWRYDFTSIFNRNL
+838 EWRYDHTTLFNRNI
-852 FTNKILLGSIVV
+852 FTNKILLASIVI

-869 LMAIYVPFISDFL
+869 LFAIYGPFISDFL
-882 VFSGLKV
+882 VFSDLKIADWGL
-889 SDWAFVGLASLIFL
+889 VGLASLIFL
-903 FVFEILKILRKKRS
+903 VVFEILKILRKKKS
-917 AKNELTTSQDE
+917 
-928 SENRFITTNV
+928 NRNKLSI

>member
-1 MSEGKE
+1 MRGEKD

-12 DQETLDSWETS
+12 IQETLDSLETS

-48 KIPLW
+48 KMPLW
-53 LVFLYQFKELLVIIL
+53 LIFLSQFKELLVLIL
-68 IIGGLI
+68 IIGGTI

-80 YRDGTIIFIIVIVN
+80 YRDGTIIFLIVIVN
-94 AVVGFI
+94 AVVGFT

-124 DGDLIEISQLNLV
+124 DGDLIEISQITLV

-145 EGDKLPADIRIIEAA
+145 EGDRLPADIRLIEAT

-172 SVPQEKIIGAIDE
+172 SVPQEKITEAIDE
-185 EVSIADRINMAYAGT
+185 EVTIADRINMAYAGT
-200 NVASG
+200 TVASG
-205 NATGVVVATGMESET
+205 NAVGVVVATGMKSET
-220 GKIAKMTEETD
+220 GKIAKMTEEAG

-247 LTIAVIIVGVALFF
+247 LTIAVVIIGAALFF
-261 IGVAQNFTIYLSLI
+261 IGIAQNFTIYLSLV
-275 YALAVSMAL
+275 YALGIAMAL
-284 VPQALPAQVTIAL
+284 VPQALPAQVTVAL
-297 STGSSR
+297 STGSKR
-303 LANRNAVV
+303 LADRNAVV

-341 RSVWFNEKKYQITG
+341 RSVWFNKTKYQITG

-373 KEQIDEIEVMM
+373 QKQIDEIEVMM
-384 DSATMASNAEIHK
+384 DTATMASNAEIHK
-397 PDEQHDIWYPIGDPT
+397 PDDQHDIWYPIGDPT
-412 EAALITMS
+412 EAALVTMS

-427 TREDEENPEI
+427 PKEDEENPEI

-445 RRRMSS
+445 RKRMSS
-451 VRKFGEQV
+451 VRKFGEKV
-459 ALTVKGSSDGILSIS
+459 ALTVKGSTNGVLSVS
-474 KYIYKNGKEELLTED
+474 KYIYKNGKEELLTKD
-489 DKKKIKTVNEKYS
+489 DKNQIKTVNENYS
-502 EEGLRVIAIAKRDLK
+502 KGGLRVLAIARRDLK
-517 PKKNDYTIE
+517 PQNNDYKME
-526 EVEKDI
+526 EVEKDLI
-532 TFLGLVAMIDP
+532 FLGLVAMIDP

-549 EAINEACK
+549 EAIKEACD
-557 AGIRIIMITGD
+557 AGIRIVMITGD

-573 RAIGKDIGLS
+573 RAIGEDIGLS
-583 VEWEKD
+583 VEWEND
-589 IFTGVELNE
+589 VFTGIELNE
-598 MDDNKLKKVLKGK
+598 MDDTELKKILKGK
-611 QSIIFSRVDPAD
+611 RSIIFSRVDPAD
-623 KLRIVKILEEEGE
+623 KLRIVKILEDEGE

-660 GKRGTDVAKEASR
+660 GKKGTDVAKEASR
-673 LVLLDDSFSTL
+673 LILLDDSFSTL

-695 TNLKKTVYSSLTTNV
+695 TNLKKTVYSSLTTNI

-715 VLFGLIGVALW
+715 VLFGLLGVALW

-762 TSPPRDPKKHIVNR
+762 TSPPRDPKEHIVNR
-776 HSATEFIFLGILI
+776 RSATEFILLGILI
-789 GVLAFSNFI
+789 GGLAFSNFL

-808 DVNDTNILPY
+808 NVNDTNILPY

-838 QWRYDFTSIFNRNL
+838 EWRYDFTSIFNRNL
-852 FTNKILLGSIVV
+852 FTNKILLGSIAV

-869 LMAIYVPFISDFL
+869 LIAIYAPFISDFL
-882 VFSGLKV
+882 VFSGLKI
-889 SDWAFVGLASLIFL
+889 SDWGLIGLTTLIYL
-903 FVFEILKILRKKRS
+903 FVFETLKILRKKKS
-917 AKNELTTSQDE
+917 AKNEL
-928 SENRFITTNV
+928 IAL

>member
-1 MSEGKE
+1 MSGEKE
-7 YYRMT
+7 HYRMT
-12 DQETLDSWETS
+12 TQEALDSWETS

-34 RLKKYGEN
+34 RLKEYGEN

-48 KIPLW
+48 KMPLW
-53 LVFLYQFKELLVIIL
+53 LVFLSQFKELLVLIL

-124 DGDLIEISQLNLV
+124 DGDLIEISQVNLV
-137 PGDIVKVE
+137 PGDIIKVE
-145 EGDKLPADIRIIEAA
+145 EGDKLPADIRIIEAS

-172 SVPQEKIIGAIDE
+172 SVPQEKNIEAIDE
-185 EVSIADRINMAYAGT
+185 EVSIADRVNMAYAGT
-200 NVASG
+200 TVASG
-205 NATGVVVATGMESET
+205 NATGVVVATGMKSET
-220 GKIAKMTEETD
+220 GKIAKMTEETG

-247 LTIAVIIVGVALFF
+247 LTITVIIIGAALFF
-261 IGVAQNFTIYLSLI
+261 IGIAQNFTIYLSLV
-275 YALAVSMAL
+275 YALGIAMAL
-284 VPQALPAQVTIAL
+284 VPQALPAQVTVAL
-297 STGSSR
+297 STGGRR

-341 RSVWFNEKKYQITG
+341 RSVWFNGKIYQITG

-360 KGEIKDEKGKTLT
+360 KGEIKDEKGKTL
-373 KEQIDEIEVMM
+373 KQEQIDEIEVMM
-384 DSATMASNAEIHK
+384 DAATMASNAEIHK

-427 TREDEENPEI
+427 PIEDKENPEI

-445 RRRMSS
+445 RKRMSS
-451 VRKFGEQV
+451 VRKFGEQI
-459 ALTVKGSSDGILSIS
+459 ALTVKGSTNGVLSVS

-489 DKKKIKTVNEKYS
+489 DKKQIKTVNEKYS
-502 EEGLRVIAIAKRDLK
+502 EGGLRVIAIARRDLK
-517 PKKNDYTIE
+517 PKKTDYKME
-526 EVEKDI
+526 EVEKDLV
-532 TFLGLVAMIDP
+532 FLGLVAMIDP

-549 EAINEACK
+549 EAIKEACE

-589 IFTGVELNE
+589 IFTGSELNE

-673 LVLLDDSFSTL
+673 LVLLDDSFPTL

-695 TNLKKTVYSSLTTNV
+695 TNLKKTVYSSLTTNI

-715 VLFGLIGVALW
+715 VLFGLLGVALW

-747 PLTFLTFDPPAEGVM
+747 PLTFLTFDPPAKGVM
-762 TSPPRDPKKHIVNR
+762 TSPPRDPQEHIVNR
-776 HSATEFIFLGILI
+776 RSAIEFILLGILI
-789 GVLAFSNFI
+789 GGLAFSNFLV
-798 FFMQREGITL
+798 FMQREGVTL
-808 DVNDTNILPY
+808 TANVTENLQNLPLAY
-818 FQVTALAYA
+818 LQVAALAYA

-852 FTNKILLGSIVV
+852 FTNKILLASIVI

-882 VFSGLKV
+882 VFSDLKI
-889 SDWAFVGLASLIFL
+889 SDWGLVGLASLIYL
-903 FVFEILKILRKKRS
+903 FVFEILKVLRKKKPV
-917 AKNELTTSQDE
+917 KNGLITS
-928 SENRFITTNV
+928 